1 MMKRRWLGSLCLS
14 LLIGDLS
21 LLAADQLELAEPET
35 DARIKLVRSHVQV
48 SGQLKTAGGGGKTI
62 LQKLNADAQ
71 YRFYERRLS
80 GAGRDAETLRAAR
93 LYRFASND
101 TEVGP
106 VDAPAG
112 AAPKKSTLKLPET
125 RHLIV
130 AHGRRE
136 GALLYSPTAT
146 LTYDQLD
153 LLRTP
158 GDSLALVSL
167 LPREEVAA
175 GDSWKPESWAV
186 QMVCGIEAMT
196 KGEITC
202 KLEEATADS
211 ARVTFTG
218 GAEGATLG
226 ATTAVQLTG
235 EFTFDRREKLI
246 ARARVKQTETS
257 SIGAAMPGLDVTAN
271 VTIER
276 SLADGAAETNL
287 LNDKAVAD
295 IPLEPATEMQF
306 LRFESW
312 GLRFYHDRNWYQFHQ
327 TNEVAVF
334 RLMEQG
340 SLIAQVNVSP
350 IPAAATGSHTS
361 EEQFQTDIRQ
371 TLGKRLNGI
380 TKSEQLQPRNAND
393 RRFLFRVIVEG
404 EADSIPMTWFY
415 HLCAAPTG
423 QQVSFVFAVETKNLE
438 KFNNRDLGLIRL
450 LEFIPA
456 RQAAKQ

>member
-1 MMKRRWLGSLCLS
+1 MKRIVHGWVFLVLS
-14 LLIGDLS
+14 VCDATAF
-21 LLAADQLELAEPET
+21 AADKIELAESET
-35 DARIKLVRSHVQV
+35 DARVRLVQSHVQV
-48 SGQLKTAGGGGKTI
+48 SGQLQTAAGGGKKI
-62 LQKLNADAQ
+62 PLKLNADAQ
-71 YRFYERRLS
+71 YRFLERRLS

-93 LYRFASND
+93 VYRFANND
-101 TEVGP
+101 AEVTP
-106 VDAPAG
+106 ADAPAG

-153 LLRTP
+153 LISTP
-158 GDSLALVSL
+158 GDSLSLLSL

-175 GDSWKPESWAV
+175 GDSWKPETWAV
-186 QMVCGIEAMT
+186 QMLCGIEAMT

-202 KLEEATADS
+202 TLEEANAST

-218 GAEGATLG
+218 SAEGATLG
-226 ATTAVQLTG
+226 APTTVQLAG
-235 EFTFDRREKLI
+235 EFTFDRRAKLMTH
-246 ARARVKQTETS
+246 ARVKQTETRA
-257 SIGAAMPGLDVTAN
+257 IGAAKPGLEVTAN
-271 VTIER
+271 VAVER
-276 SLADGAAETNL
+276 SLAEDNSDAKL
-287 LNDKAVAD
+287 LGDTAVAE
-295 IPLEPATEMQF
+295 IPIEPALEMQL

-312 GLRFYHDRNWYQFHQ
+312 SLRFYHDRGWHQFHQ
-327 TNEVAVF
+327 TNEVAVL

-350 IPAAATGSHTS
+350 VPAAATGSHTS

-371 TLGKRLNGI
+371 SLGKRLKSI
-380 TKSEQLQPRNAND
+380 TKAEPLKPRNATD
-393 RRFLFRVIVEG
+393 RRFLFRVTVDG
-404 EADSIPMTWFY
+404 EADGVPMTWFY

-438 KFNNRDLGLIRL
+438 KFNNRDLNLVRL

-456 RQAAKQ
+456 RQAAK

>member
-14 LLIGDLS
+14 LVIGDLS
-21 LLAADQLELAEPET
+21 LFAADKVELAEPES

-48 SGQLKTAGGGGKTI
+48 SGQLKTAAGGGKTI
-62 LQKLNADAQ
+62 PLKLTADAQ
-71 YRFYERRLS
+71 YRFFERRLS
-80 GAGRDAETLRAAR
+80 GTGRDAETLRSVR

-101 TEVGP
+101 TEVASA
-106 VDAPAG
+106 DAPEG

-130 AHGRRE
+130 AQGRRE

-158 GDSLALVSL
+158 CDSLPLLSL

-175 GDSWKPESWAV
+175 GESWKPESWAV
-186 QMVCGIEAMT
+186 QMLCGIEAMT

-202 KLEEATADS
+202 KLEEADAAT

-218 GAEGATLG
+218 GADGATLG
-226 ATTAVQLTG
+226 ATTTVQLAG
-235 EFTFDRREKLI
+235 EFTFDRAAKMI
-246 ARARVKQTETS
+246 TRARVQQTEGR
-257 SIGAAMPGLDVTAN
+257 SIGAVMPGMEVTAN
-271 VTIER
+271 VTLER
-276 SLADGAAETNL
+276 SLADGASETNL

-312 GLRFYHDRNWYQFHQ
+312 GLRFYHDRSWYQFHQ
-327 TNEVAVF
+327 TNAVAVF
-334 RLMEQG
+334 RMMEQG
-340 SLIAQVNVSP
+340 GLIAQVNVSP

-371 TLGKRLNGI
+371 TLGKRLKGI
-380 TKSEQLQPRNAND
+380 TKTEQLQPRNAND
-393 RRFLFRVIVEG
+393 RRFLFRVIAEG
-404 EADSIPMTWFY
+404 EADGVPMTWFY

-438 KFNNRDLGLIRL
+438 KFNNRDLGLVRL

-456 RQAAKQ
+456 RQAAK

>member
-1 MMKRRWLGSLCLS
+1 MMKQRWLPGLCLG
-14 LLIGDLS
+14 LMIGDLS
-21 LLAADQLELAEPET
+21 LLAADKVELAEPEA

-48 SGQLKTAGGGGKTI
+48 SGQLKTATGGGKTI
-62 LQKLNADAQ
+62 PLKLNADAQ
-71 YRFYERRLS
+71 YRYFERRLS
-80 GAGRDAETLRAAR
+80 GTGRDAETLRAAR

-101 TEVGP
+101 TEVAP
-106 VDAPAG
+106 ADAPAG
-112 AAPKKSTLKLPET
+112 NAPKKSTLKLPET

-130 AHGRRE
+130 AQGRRE
-136 GALLYSPTAT
+136 GPFLYSATAT

-158 GDSLALVSL
+158 GDSLSLLSL
-167 LPREEVAA
+167 LPREEIAP
-175 GDSWKPESWAV
+175 GETWKPESWAV
-186 QMVCGIEAMT
+186 QMLCGIEAMT

-202 KLEEATADS
+202 KLEEVDAAS

-218 GAEGATLG
+218 SADGATLG
-226 ATTAVQLTG
+226 ATTTVQLAG
-235 EFTFDRREKLI
+235 EFTYDRTAKMI
-246 ARARVKQTETS
+246 ARARIQQTEGR
-257 SIGAAMPGLDVTAN
+257 SIGAVMPGLEVTAN
-271 VTIER
+271 VTLER
-276 SLADGAAETNL
+276 SLGEGAAETNL

-340 SLIAQVNVSP
+340 SLIAQANVSP

-371 TLGKRLNGI
+371 SLGKRLKGI
-380 TKSEQLQPRNAND
+380 TKTEQLQPRNATD
-393 RRFLFRVIVEG
+393 RRFLFRVTVEG
-404 EADSIPMTWFY
+404 EADGVPMTWFY

-423 QQVSFVFAVETKNLE
+423 QQASFVFAVETKNLA
-438 KFNNRDLGLIRL
+438 KFMNRDQGLIRL

-456 RQAAKQ
+456 RPAAK

>member
-1 MMKRRWLGSLCLS
+1 MWTRRWLVGLWLG
-14 LLIGDLS
+14 LVIGDLS
-21 LLAADQLELAEPET
+21 LIAAEKVELAEPESDT
-35 DARIKLVRSHVQV
+35 RIKLVRSQVQV

-62 LQKLNADAQ
+62 VQTLKADAQ
-71 YRFYERRLS
+71 YRFFERRLS

-112 AAPKKSTLKLPET
+112 VVPKKSTLKLPET

-136 GALLYSPTAT
+136 GPSLYSPTAT

-153 LLRTP
+153 LLRMP
-158 GDSLALVSL
+158 GESLSLLGL
-167 LPREEVAA
+167 LPREAVAT

-186 QMVCGIEAMT
+186 QMLCGIEAMT

-202 KLEEATADS
+202 QLAESNGDS
-211 ARVTFTG
+211 ARVTFVG
-218 GAEGATLG
+218 GGEGATLG
-226 ATTAVQLTG
+226 ATTAVRLTG
-235 EFTFDRREKLI
+235 EFTFDRRAKLI
-246 ARARVKQTETS
+246 ARARVQQTETS
-257 SIGAAMPGLDVTAN
+257 SIGAVMPGLEVTAN
-271 VTIER
+271 VTLER
-276 SLADGAAETNL
+276 SLADGASETNL
-287 LNDKAVAD
+287 LNDKAVGD
-295 IPLEPATEMQF
+295 IPLEPAPEMQF

-327 TNEVAVF
+327 TNDVAVF

-340 SLIAQVNVSP
+340 SLIAQANVSP
-350 IPAAATGSHTS
+350 IPAAATGNHTS

-371 TLGKRLNGI
+371 SLGKRVKAI
-380 TKSEQLQPRNAND
+380 TKSETLKPRNATD
-393 RRFLFRVIVEG
+393 RRFLFRVTVDG
-404 EADSIPMTWFY
+404 EADGVPMTWFY

-423 QQVSFVFAVETKNLE
+423 QQASFVFAVETKNLE
-438 KFNNRDLGLIRL
+438 KFNNRDLGLVRL

-456 RQAAKQ
+456 RQASK

>member
-1 MMKRRWLGSLCLS
+1 MMKRRWLGSLWLS
-14 LLIGDLS
+14 LLVGDLS
-21 LLAADQLELAEPET
+21 LFAADKIELAEAET
-35 DARIKLVRSHVQV
+35 DTRIKLVRSHVQV
-48 SGQLKTAGGGGKTI
+48 SGQLKTAGSGGKTI
-62 LQKLNADAQ
+62 PLKLNADAQ
-71 YRFYERRLS
+71 YRFFERRLS

-101 TEVGP
+101 TEVAP
-106 VDAPAG
+106 ADAPEG

-136 GALLYSPTAT
+136 GPLLYSPTAT
-146 LTYDQLD
+146 LTFDQLD

-158 GDSLALVSL
+158 GDSLSL
-167 LPREEVAA
+167 LSLMPREEVAA

-202 KLEEATADS
+202 KLEEANAAS
-211 ARVTFTG
+211 ARVTFSG
-218 GAEGATLG
+218 SADGATLG

-235 EFTFDRREKLI
+235 EFTFDRAVKMI
-246 ARARVKQTETS
+246 ANARVKQTETR
-257 SIGAAMPGLDVTAN
+257 SIGAVMPGLEVTAN
-271 VTIER
+271 VALER
-276 SLADGAAETNL
+276 SLAGEAAEANL
-287 LNDKAVAD
+287 LNDKAVAN

-327 TNEVAVF
+327 TNDVAVF

-340 SLIAQVNVSP
+340 SLLAQVNVSP
-350 IPAAATGSHTS
+350 IPAAATGGHTS

-371 TLGKRLNGI
+371 NLGKRLKGI
-380 TKSEQLQPRNAND
+380 SKTEQLQPRNAND
-393 RRFLFRVIVEG
+393 RRFLFRVTVDG
-404 EADSIPMTWFY
+404 EVDGVPMTWFY

-423 QQVSFVFAVETKNLE
+423 QQASFVFAVETKNLE

-450 LEFIPA
+450 LEFVPT
-456 RQAAKQ
+456 RQAAK